1 MSSPSPS
8 SRSWTSERARVGAL
22 ARCVKTGERPP
33 DDPDLIEARR
43 NLCALKLEEH
53 IRLALAATPPMTG
66 EQIEHLIA
74 LLNSTGGRQ

>member
-22 ARCVKTGERPP
+22 ARCVKSGERPP

-53 IRLALAATPPMTG
+53 MRLALAATPSMTD
-66 EQIEHLIA
+66 EQINHLIV
-74 LLNSTGGRQ
+74 LLNTRGGRQ